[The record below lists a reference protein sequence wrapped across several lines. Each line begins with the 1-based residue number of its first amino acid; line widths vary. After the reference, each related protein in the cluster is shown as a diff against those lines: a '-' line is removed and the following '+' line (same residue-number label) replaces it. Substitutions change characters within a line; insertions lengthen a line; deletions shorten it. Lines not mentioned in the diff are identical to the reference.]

1 MLVDMPEHAKAT
13 DQNPDFVQ
21 REDGIIKLVLEGNQ
35 HAFREIVELY
45 APRVLAFCRAR
56 LHSEEEAQ
64 DAAQE
69 VFIRAYKSLSTFRR
83 GENFAS
89 WLFAIAANNVRT
101 HFRIHA
107 LRQKNEAIIQQWHT
121 EDRMFDPE
129 EEAELAL
136 QKSALRNAVQSLSE
150 DLRKPVA
157 LYYFAELSVRETA
170 QVLDISEEAVK
181 SRLFRARHQ
190 LREIVQRKEQRD
202 PSIRGI
208 TL

>member
-1 MLVDMPEHAKAT
+1 MLVSMAEHAKKT
-13 DQNPDFVQ
+13 DQIPDLDQ
-21 REDGIIKLVLEGNQ
+21 CEDGIIGRVLEGNQ

-45 APRVLAFCRAR
+45 APRVLAFCRVR

-101 HFRIHA
+101 HFRIRA
-107 LRQKNEAIIQQWHT
+107 QRQKKEAFIQQWYT

-129 EEAELAL
+129 EDAELAL
-136 QKSALRNAVQSLSE
+136 QKSALRNAVQSLPE

-170 QVLDISEEAVK
+170 HVLGVSEEAVK
-181 SRLFRARHQ
+181 TRLFRARHQ
-190 LREIVQRKEQRD
+190 LREIFQRKEQRY
-202 PSIRGI
+202 PSMRGI
-208 TL
+208 IL

>member
-1 MLVDMPEHAKAT
+1 MLVDMPEHTKAT
-13 DQNPDFVQ
+13 DHIPDFDQ
-21 REDGIIKLVLEGNQ
+21 REDGIIERVLEGNQ

-56 LHSEEEAQ
+56 LRSEEEAQ

-101 HFRIHA
+101 HFRIRA

-121 EDRMFDPE
+121 ENQMFDPE
-129 EEAELAL
+129 EDAELAL
-136 QKSALRNAVQSLSE
+136 QKIALRNAVQSLSE

-170 QVLDISEEAVK
+170 QVLGVSEEAVK

-202 PSIRGI
+202 PSKRGI

>member
-1 MLVDMPEHAKAT
+1 MLVSMAEHAKT
-13 DQNPDFVQ
+13 MDQIPDFDQ
-21 REDGIIKLVLEGNQ
+21 REDGIIGRVLEGNH

-56 LHSEEEAQ
+56 LRSEEEAQ

-83 GENFAS
+83 GENFTS

-101 HFRIHA
+101 HFRIRA
-107 LRQKNEAIIQQWHT
+107 QRQKKEAFIRQWYT

-129 EEAELAL
+129 QDAELAL

-150 DLRKPVA
+150 DLRKPVG
-157 LYYFAELSVRETA
+157 LYYFAELSVRDTA
-170 QVLDISEEAVK
+170 QVLGVSEETVK
-181 SRLFRARHQ
+181 TRLFRARHQ
-190 LREIVQRKEQRD
+190 LREIIQRKEQRY
-202 PSIRGI
+202 PSMRGI
-208 TL
+208 IL